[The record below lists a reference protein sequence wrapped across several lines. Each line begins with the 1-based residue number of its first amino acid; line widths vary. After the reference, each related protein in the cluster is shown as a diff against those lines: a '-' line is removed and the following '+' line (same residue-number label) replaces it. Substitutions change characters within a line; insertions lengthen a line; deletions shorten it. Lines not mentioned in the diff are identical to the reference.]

1 MKLESF
7 IKSFSRQISLESNK
21 KRKALEKRVKKF
33 ERDIENLDDN
43 HKYFNCKNK
52 LQAIYDDIANGIK
65 VRSCCNWFKY
75 GKKSSIFLKNS

>member
-33 ERDIENLDDN
+33 ERDIENLPSYIN
-43 HKYFNCKNK
+43 
-52 LQAIYDDIANGIK
+52 
-65 VRSCCNWFKY
+65 
-75 GKKSSIFLKNS
+75 